1 MAARKKRRVVWLVV
15 NETKGLAYGGE
26 WKSRRKDAEVF
37 RREAEW
43 NARGDGYTYRV
54 VRAEVQP

>member
-26 WKSRRKDAEVF
+26 WESSKRGAEATARDA
-37 RREAEW
+37 AW
-43 NARGDGYTYRV
+43 IARGEGYTYRV
-54 VRAEVQP
+54 MRAEVQP